1 MKLKGWLNFFKRGV
15 WISESVKNAAHF
27 LKTGSRAVPG
37 AEVAA
42 ASWVWEL
49 CLHQQGG
56 TRAEGRSHP
65 NSRKTALG
73 CYRCCAQMAERLSSL
88 GIRGVWSTYTASS
101 VCCTFWLKESRLL
114 STEKNICNKKS
125 ARVNWLIVN
134 WWSKNWTGE
143 KLGFEFWKDF
153 LCFSF
158 PVFNMS
164 QIGNSY
170 I

>member
-1 MKLKGWLNFFKRGV
+1 MKWKGWLNFFKRGV
-15 WISESVKNAAHF
+15 WIFTSVKNAAHF
-27 LKTGSRAVPG
+27 IKIGRAMPG

-56 TRAEGRSHP
+56 TRAKGRSHP
-65 NSRKTALG
+65 NSRENSPGLLQVFCSDGRKI
-73 CYRCCAQMAERLSSL
+73 EFPWHS
-88 GIRGVWSTYTASS
+88 GVWSIYTASS
-101 VCCTFWLKESRLL
+101 VCCTFWLKESQLL

-125 ARVNWLIVN
+125 TRVNWLIVN
-134 WWSKNWTGE
+134 WWRKNWTGE

-153 LCFSF
+153 SGFSF

-170 I
+170 N